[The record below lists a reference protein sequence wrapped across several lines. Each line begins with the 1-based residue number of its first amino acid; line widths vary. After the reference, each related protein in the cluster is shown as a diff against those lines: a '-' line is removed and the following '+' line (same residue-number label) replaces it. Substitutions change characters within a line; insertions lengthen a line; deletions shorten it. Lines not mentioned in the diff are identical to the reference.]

1 MLSNCV
7 FGENSESPLDRKE
20 IKLVNPKGTQP
31 RILFGGTDAEA
42 PILWL
47 SDVKSHVI
55 GKDPN
60 AGKDWRQ
67 KKRVAE
73 DEMVR

>member
-1 MLSNCV
+1 MGLIIQQ
-7 FGENSESPLDRKE
+7 SPLDCKD
-20 IKLVNPKGTQP
+20 IKLVNSKGYQP
-31 RILFGGTDAEA
+31 WIFIGRSNAEA
-42 PILWL
+42 PILCPPDVQKWL
-47 SDVKSHVI
+47 I

-67 KKRVAE
+67 EEKEVAE